1 MSKGKTFV
9 GKKLEDCVPNYHQP
23 KYQYINGY
31 YDAGRKLV
39 EEALKLEKD
48 GKSHNYF
55 YPICYSYRHYIELH
69 LKTII
74 EDLELLYEKSKILGY
89 LKNGVLLDENKDV
102 FSPILALNTIF
113 DKFQN
118 QKIFIITVD
127 TPFVSIESISKL
139 IDESKDV
146 DICVAQT
153 EKIHNLCGVF
163 SSNISLAIKNMIENN
178 IHKIGYLIK
187 NNKFKILE
195 FPNDSEFININNQND
210 YEKALS
216 YIRINNNYNN

>member
-1 MSKGKTFV
+1 MGEDKSLLPFSSSASLTQYQFDRLKPYFKNIYLSSKTNKF
-9 GKKLEDCVPNYHQP
+9 DFISDN
-23 KYQYINGY
+23 
-31 YDAGRKLV
+31 
-39 EEALKLEKD
+39 
-48 GKSHNYF
+48 
-55 YPICYSYRHYIELH
+55 EL
-69 LKTII
+69 
-74 EDLELLYEKSKILGY
+74 
-89 LKNGVLLDENKDV
+89 LLDENKDV

-127 TPFVSIESISKL
+127 TPLVSIESISKL